1 MKINFRY
8 IIISLLSVL
17 SLSCVRIEEE
27 MVPSYSEG
35 VELTLTAVR
44 EGYDPSTKTVR
55 LEDGSVEW
63 CPSEEISVF
72 YDNGSKGGSKF
83 ISQNKEQSPIAE
95 FKGSI
100 DGIMAGGEGF
110 VLDKYIYGIY
120 PYSST
125 TSFSDGIATISLPSF
140 QTASEGTFSDDLF
153 PTIGRSK
160 GFDIAFYNICGGI
173 KFTVS
178 RNDITSV
185 VFKGNSGE
193 RLSGTAKVSFDYQGL
208 PVVLDGNVGRET
220 EITVFAP
227 SGGTFEAGKEYYI
240 VSYPTKLKSG
250 FTMTFRTSG
259 MKEGVYVHSSA
270 VEIKRSVFGVLKQKD
285 SQVSSWQETSY
296 GGGGSESGIYLGIMG
311 FNQELYTSPIARLTF
326 TSKYNF
332 DDFIDDLTKKDG
344 TLLYYSVDRAMDMMQ
359 SSQLPSDLETA
370 SVVTFTDGLD
380 QGSMMMD
387 VPYVENSEYLEA
399 LNDRIKNDKIGGN
412 EIQAYSIGLRGQD
425 VADVTSFRKNLSYL
439 ASSPANAMEVTSMD
453 EVNQKFKEIAEKLSY
468 ESYLQT
474 INLKIP
480 GVSNGTVVRFTLDN
494 ADSATSSRLYIEG
507 IFDLASRSLKNVRY
521 SGMNC
526 ISGTE
531 VKGTVDGIFV
541 TFTFEDIKTETGSVI
556 KNQSI
561 DEWTYVESNNIW
573 QINSEFDKE
582 DNTEII
588 NERSSALIVL
598 VLDCSSSLADDF
610 VKVQSNAKDF
620 INTLY
625 DVADGKGTDDD
636 LVVPELPSDPGVV
649 DLSEDGTANS
659 YIVSKSGS
667 YKFTP
672 TKGNSSNSVGIIAKA
687 ETLWESFGTSVAPKV
702 GDLVKDVRYEKGFIT
717 FRTADTFKEGNAVIA
732 AKDADGNILW
742 SWHIWLTDQPED
754 QVYYNNAGTMMD
766 RNLGATSATPG
777 DVGALG
783 LLYQWGRKDPF
794 LGSSSI
800 SSNIEAK
807 STGTWPSAVSSN
819 STNGTIEY
827 ATAYPTTFIKY
838 NSSNN
843 DWHYTGSSS
852 TDNTRWTTSESSKS
866 IYDPCPSGWRVP
878 DGSSNGIWAKAL
890 GSKNSFKHDYDST
903 NEGMNFSGK
912 FGSASTIWYPA
923 SGYRDYDGRGLR
935 HVGFSGSFLSA
946 SPNGYGVCDMYLYSD
961 GDVNTWGNSYR
972 AFGMSVRC
980 IREGTGDGS
989 SDSGDSSISTSSAVS
1004 LTTTGTSNSYIVSQ
1018 KGTYSF
1024 PTVKGNSSASVGSVE
1039 SAEVLWESFGTD
1051 VTPEEGDLVSA
1062 ALYRDGNIYF
1072 KTADTFKEGNAVIA
1086 AKDAS
1091 GKILWSWHIW
1101 LTDQPEEQVY
1111 YNNAGTMMDRNLGA
1125 TSATPGDVGALGL
1138 LYQWGRKDPF
1148 LGSSSISSSTLAKS
1162 TIAWPSSVYS
1172 NSTRGTRAYATAN
1185 PTTFIRYNSYNYDWY
1200 YTGSSTTDN
1209 TRWTTSYKTKSIYDP
1224 CPSGWRVPDGG
1235 DNGIWSKALGSSSAF
1250 TQSSLYDSTN
1260 EGMNFS
1266 GKFGSDQTIWYPASG
1281 YRSFNDGSLNY
1292 VGDLGYYWSASPNND
1307 PAFSLVLY
1315 YDGGLVNPSSNDFR
1329 AFGMSVRCIREG
1341 TGDGSSDSGDSSI
1354 STSSAVSLT
1363 TTGTSNSYIVSQKG
1377 TYSFPTVKGNSSA
1390 SVGSVES
1397 AEVLWESFGTDVTP
1411 EEGDL
1416 VSAALY
1422 RDGNIYFKTADTF
1435 KEGNAVIA
1443 AKDASG
1449 KILWSWHI
1457 WLTDQPEEQVYYN
1470 NAGTMMDRNLGA
1482 TSATPGDVGA
1492 LGLLYQWGRKDPFLG
1507 SSSISSS
1514 TLAKSTIAWPSSV
1527 YSNSTRGTRAYAT
1540 ANPTTFI
1547 RYNSYN
1553 YDWYYTGSSTTD
1565 NTRWTTSYKTKSIY
1579 DPCPSG
1585 WRVPDGGDNGIWS
1598 KALGSRSYFTQSSLY
1613 DSTNRGMNFS
1623 GKFGSASTI
1632 WYPASGCRYD
1642 DGSLGYVG
1650 NHGDYWSASPGSLDP
1665 YCAYGLDFSYDGCVV
1680 PSINYDDRATGRS
1693 VRCIQE

>member
-1 MKINFRY
+1 MAMKTDLRY

-27 MVPSYSEG
+27 MGPSYSEG

-44 EGYDPSTKTVR
+44 EGYDPSTKTV
-55 LEDGSVEW
+55 LTSDGSVEW

-83 ISQNKEQSPIAE
+83 ISQNKEQASVAQFVGRI
-95 FKGSI
+95 S
-100 DGIMAGGEGF
+100 GISAGGEDF
-110 VLDKYIYGIY
+110 TLEKYIYGIY

-625 DVADGKGTDDD
+625 DTVE
-636 LVVPELPSDPGVV
+636 VEPESESIDYV
-649 DLSEDGTANS
+649 DLSSSSTANS
-659 YIVSKSGS
+659 YIISKGGA
-667 YKFTP
+667 YK
-672 TKGNSSNSVGIIAKA
+672 IKA
-687 ETLWESFGTSVAPKV
+687 
-702 GDLVKDVRYEKGFIT
+702 
-717 FRTADTFKEGNAVIA
+717 
-732 AKDADGNILW
+732 
-742 SWHIWLTDQPED
+742 
-754 QVYYNNAGTMMD
+754 
-766 RNLGATSATPG
+766 
-777 DVGALG
+777 
-783 LLYQWGRKDPF
+783 
-794 LGSSSI
+794 
-800 SSNIEAK
+800 
-807 STGTWPSAVSSN
+807 
-819 STNGTIEY
+819 
-827 ATAYPTTFIKY
+827 
-838 NSSNN
+838 
-843 DWHYTGSSS
+843 
-852 TDNTRWTTSESSKS
+852 
-866 IYDPCPSGWRVP
+866 
-878 DGSSNGIWAKAL
+878 
-890 GSKNSFKHDYDST
+890 
-903 NEGMNFSGK
+903 
-912 FGSASTIWYPA
+912 
-923 SGYRDYDGRGLR
+923 
-935 HVGFSGSFLSA
+935 
-946 SPNGYGVCDMYLYSD
+946 
-961 GDVNTWGNSYR
+961 
-972 AFGMSVRC
+972 
-980 IREGTGDGS
+980 
-989 SDSGDSSISTSSAVS
+989 
-1004 LTTTGTSNSYIVSQ
+1004 
-1018 KGTYSF
+1018 
-1024 PTVKGNSSASVGSVE
+1024 VKGNSNESVGMV
-1039 SAEVLWESFGTD
+1039 ANADVLWESFGTQIQPS
-1051 VTPEEGDLVSA
+1051 VGDLIGHVS
-1062 ALYRDGNIYF
+1062 YNDGYISF
-1072 KTADTFKEGNAVIA
+1072 LTSGTFREGNAVIA

-1148 LGSSSISSSTLAKS
+1148 LGSFSISSSTIAES
-1162 TIAWPSSVYS
+1162 TITWPSAVSS
-1172 NSTRGTRAYATAN
+1172 NSSNGTIAYATAN
-1185 PTTFIRYNSYNYDWY
+1185 PTTFITYNESNLDWY
-1200 YTGSSTTDN
+1200 YTGSSSTDN
-1209 TRWTTSYKTKSIYDP
+1209 TRWTISSSPKSIYDP
-1224 CPSGWRVPDGG
+1224 CPAGWRVPDGG
-1235 DNGIWSKALGSSSAF
+1235 ENGIWSKALGSSSSF
-1250 TQSSLYDSTN
+1250 NDPLLYDSTN
-1260 EGMNFS
+1260 EG
-1266 GKFGSDQTIWYPASG
+1266 I
-1281 YRSFNDGSLNY
+1281 
-1292 VGDLGYYWSASPNND
+1292 
-1307 PAFSLVLY
+1307 
-1315 YDGGLVNPSSNDFR
+1315 
-1329 AFGMSVRCIREG
+1329 
-1341 TGDGSSDSGDSSI
+1341 
-1354 STSSAVSLT
+1354 
-1363 TTGTSNSYIVSQKG
+1363 
-1377 TYSFPTVKGNSSA
+1377 
-1390 SVGSVES
+1390 
-1397 AEVLWESFGTDVTP
+1397 
-1411 EEGDL
+1411 
-1416 VSAALY
+1416 
-1422 RDGNIYFKTADTF
+1422 
-1435 KEGNAVIA
+1435 
-1443 AKDASG
+1443 
-1449 KILWSWHI
+1449 
-1457 WLTDQPEEQVYYN
+1457 
-1470 NAGTMMDRNLGA
+1470 
-1482 TSATPGDVGA
+1482 
-1492 LGLLYQWGRKDPFLG
+1492 
-1507 SSSISSS
+1507 
-1514 TLAKSTIAWPSSV
+1514 
-1527 YSNSTRGTRAYAT
+1527 
-1540 ANPTTFI
+1540 
-1547 RYNSYN
+1547 
-1553 YDWYYTGSSTTD
+1553 
-1565 NTRWTTSYKTKSIY
+1565 
-1579 DPCPSG
+1579 
-1585 WRVPDGGDNGIWS
+1585 
-1598 KALGSRSYFTQSSLY
+1598 
-1613 DSTNRGMNFS
+1613 NFS

-1632 WYPASGCRYD
+1632 WYPASGCRSYSG
-1642 DGSLGYVG
+1642 GSLDHVG
-1650 NHGDYWSASPGSLDP
+1650 SSGSYWSASPSNRSACIL
-1665 YCAYGLDFSYDGCVV
+1665 YFSYDVYV
-1680 PSINYDDRATGRS
+1680 NPSNRSSRASGYS